1 MFPRIAVMLGL
12 LIAQSSAVRAD
23 GIAALV
29 EVWRVEKY
37 RFTPTV
43 SEAYLKYARVR
54 AMAELEAAKKPLP
67 QDFLAWVDHDP
78 PIAMTVYGARQDAA
92 KVLLMLYSL
101 EQDLGARSSARGTRS
116 SRWPRQWCMP
126 TWGWRPTSARTSRSS

>member
-78 PIAMTVYGARQDAA
+78 PIAMTVYGAGRTQ
-92 KVLLMLYSL
+92 
-101 EQDLGARSSARGTRS
+101 
-116 SRWPRQWCMP
+116 PRCC
-126 TWGWRPTSARTSRSS
+126 